1 MLYNSPNHMF
11 RMCNLIDMP
20 KL

>member
-1 MLYNSPNHMF
+1 MLYNGPNHMF
-11 RMCNLIDMP
+11 RMCNLIDTP